1 MNREIILETLRRHRE
16 ELRERFGVERLA
28 LFGSTARG
36 EASGS
41 SDVDLLVEYDRPI
54 TLFDLAAT
62 MMRLE
67 EILGVAKVDLVLRD
81 SLLEELRGPI
91 LAEAVDV

>member
-36 EASGS
+36 EATDR
-41 SDVDLLVEYDRPI
+41 SDVDLLVSFNRPAGFFHLSRTRRFI
-54 TLFDLAAT
+54 
-62 MMRLE
+62 E
-67 EILGVAKVDLVLRD
+67 EILGITNVDLVTFDGMKASIRERVL
-81 SLLEELRGPI
+81 P
-91 LAEAVDV
+91 EAIDA

>member
-16 ELRERFGVERLA
+16 GLRERFGVERLA
-28 LFGSTARG
+28 LFGSAARG
-36 EASGS
+36 EATDR

-81 SLLEELRGPI
+81 SLLDELRGPI

>member
-1 MNREIILETLRRHRE
+1 VRS
-16 ELRERFGVERLA
+16 LA
-28 LFGSTARG
+28 LFGSVGRG